1 MASWFFKHVA
11 SNGRS
16 HRNSLTG
23 EPDLGHSPYQTWIV
37 RLLCGDLMLLFLGSW
52 RFPCCVCVCVLSS
65 QLHIHNTIPVPYTT
79 ETRKQANKQ
88 TSKQASKQTGKQA
101 NKQTN
106 KQSKQANKQSKQ
118 SKPKRAKASS
128 KKQETNR
135 KSQPIKSKI
144 EKGK

>member
-37 RLLCGDLMLLFLGSW
+37 RLLCGDLVLLFLGSW
-52 RFPCCVCVCVLSS
+52 RFPCCVCVFFLRNFTF
-65 QLHIHNTIPVPYTT
+65 I
-79 ETRKQANKQ
+79 TRSLFPIQQKHANKQ
-88 TSKQASKQTGKQA
+88 TSKQANKQASKQA
-101 NKQTN
+101 NKQT
-106 KQSKQANKQSKQ
+106 KQASKQTNKASKQTNKQSKQ

-135 KSQPIKSKI
+135 KSQPIKSK
-144 EKGK
+144 KR